1 MPARAWKAAAFWTAL
16 SGLSV
21 KDGKMKSMVY
31 CEIWSILKT
40 SHGNAIL
47 IKPKNMDMAV
57 PIFIGTLEMQ
67 SILIGKEGLSL
78 SRPHTHDLFLNMLE
92 QVNLTVKRV
101 EVYELKDDV
110 FHARLVITGGEYTSE
125 KPLILDSR
133 PSDAF
138 AIATRKKCPIF
149 MASSVVEQTGVPL
162 DYFIS
167 DLEEDF
173 EDRHSSLK
181 KQLEQ
186 AVAEE
191 EYEQAAEIRDLLK
204 MLEND
209 TE

>member
-1 MPARAWKAAAFWTAL
+1 
-16 SGLSV
+16 
-21 KDGKMKSMVY
+21 MKGMVY
-31 CEIWSILKT
+31 SEIWSILKT

-47 IKPKNMDMAV
+47 IKPKNMDIAV

-92 QVNLTVKRV
+92 QVNLTVKKV

-110 FHARLVITGGEYTSE
+110 FHARLVITGGEYTGE
-125 KPLILDSR
+125 NPLILDSR

-138 AIATRKKCPIF
+138 AIAARKKCPIF
-149 MASSVVEQTGVPL
+149 LASSVVEQTGVPL

-167 DLEEDF
+167 DLEEDL
-173 EDRHSSLK
+173 EDRHTSLK